1 MLTQPIP
8 NGSTEPKI
16 AHNTKN
22 VTNLAKNKE
31 KRKNDEPE
39 QQSQAVLLKK
49 SLSHG
54 LLSFSLQITCST
66 PSTA

>member
-49 SLSHG
+49 EPFPWATKL
-54 LLSFSLQITCST
+54 
-66 PSTA
+66 

>member
-8 NGSTEPKI
+8 NRSTEPKI

-39 QQSQAVLLKK
+39 QQSQAVLLKRAFPM
-49 SLSHG
+49 G
-54 LLSFSLQITCST
+54 Y
-66 PSTA
+66 